1 MGLGYV
7 GLPLLAE
14 LGRAGFQAIGIEKD
28 PEKVRQIRAAKTY
41 IPDIDPDFFRKLV
54 SSKRIQATGDE
65 GVLGDCDTVSICVP
79 TPLRK
84 TKDPDLTHIVAVA
97 EALANRLH
105 PGMLV
110 ILESTTYPGTTEE
123 VILPI
128 LNRSG
133 LKVGED
139 FFLCFSPERVD
150 PGNQRYNT
158 RNIPKVIGGITAAC
172 TEAGALLYSQA
183 VDRVVAVSSTRVAEM
198 VKLTENT
205 FRMINIGLANEMA
218 LMCDCMKIDVWEV
231 IEAAATKPFGFMP
244 FYPGPGLGGH
254 CIPVDPHYLSWKTKL
269 AGHEPRFIELAARIN
284 GSMPRFVAAKVQ
296 NALNDHAKPVRGSR
310 IHIAGVAYK
319 KDVSDTRE
327 SPALDILQILS
338 DQGGVVSYTDHLVPR
353 LSLGGNILES
363 QPMETAARQ
372 ADCVVIVADHSSV
385 DYERLVRDSRLIV
398 DTRNRL
404 RGFDAPH
411 IIRL

>member
-1 MGLGYV
+1 
-7 GLPLLAE
+7 
-14 LGRAGFQAIGIEKD
+14 
-28 PEKVRQIRAAKTY
+28 
-41 IPDIDPDFFRKLV
+41 
-54 SSKRIQATGDE
+54 
-65 GVLGDCDTVSICVP
+65 
-79 TPLRK
+79 
-84 TKDPDLTHIVAVA
+84 
-97 EALANRLH
+97 
-105 PGMLV
+105 MLV

-133 LKVGED
+133 LNVGED

-150 PGNQRYNT
+150 PGNPRYNT

-296 NALNDHAKPVRGSR
+296 NVLNDHAKPVRGSR
-310 IHIAGVAYK
+310 IHIAGVAGPRHPADLVGPGRGGK
-319 KDVSDTRE
+319 LHRSSGAPAQPWRQHFGVSAHGNRRPP
-327 SPALDILQILS
+327 SGLRCYRRRS
-338 DQGGVVSYTDHLVPR
+338 F
-353 LSLGGNILES
+353 LGGLR
-363 QPMETAARQ
+363 TAGPRFP
-372 ADCVVIVADHSSV
+372 ADCR
-385 DYERLVRDSRLIV
+385 YQKPPPRVRRSAH
-398 DTRNRL
+398 NSAL
-404 RGFDAPH
+404 R
-411 IIRL
+411 RCRK